1 MKIFCQNWST
11 YKTAPNCPLSA
22 NLQHKLLRLLHEIEL
37 GTIVMWLQLSWLQH
51 MVTWYLFP
59 HALCM
64 LDVTYFEYVGS
75 VISPA
80 DYVVVSTF
88 FHRRKPTL
96 KCFPLLQL
104 HELFTSIATQDQQEQ
119 KCRPSFRFTSSVE
132 NLGRVLCTLRNVCRD
147 RKVAG
152 VNSQLYKQKSVK
164 VFGRYESIIL
174 FVSELWQFNVILR
187 FSG

>member
-1 MKIFCQNWST
+1 MRRCRDIPYQCVSCSVPSFHSHFIVPSRVCCSVSFCKEQTEELLDIPLFDAQSTLKKNQDGIGMKIFCQNWST

-96 KCFPLLQL
+96 KCFPLL
-104 HELFTSIATQDQQEQ
+104 
-119 KCRPSFRFTSSVE
+119 
-132 NLGRVLCTLRNVCRD
+132 
-147 RKVAG
+147 
-152 VNSQLYKQKSVK
+152 
-164 VFGRYESIIL
+164 
-174 FVSELWQFNVILR
+174 
-187 FSG
+187 